1 MPRPDQADRNEAV
14 RRRDAYHGST
24 ARIQATLRKHLAKI
38 WEANPELRDED
49 AARLILRLTP
59 LVQAGQLQMAAITS
73 AYLARQAVLL
83 RGVPYAPIPVDR
95 AEILDLRGVPVEDVY
110 RRPIVTVYTALS
122 EGKSYADARAAGLNR
137 LLKTA
142 GMDLQRAKMHQG
154 FASLNGSGA
163 EYYRRTLTGGENC
176 GLCVKAATQRY
187 RVKTLA
193 ALHGGCDCGIEE
205 LPATEDPS
213 QIIDPA
219 LLEAVTALE
228 KAEGKLGRDQIL
240 AIREHGELG
249 PILTLE
255 RHRFTGPA
263 ALEDL

>member
-1 MPRPDQADRNEAV
+1 MPRPDQEDRNEAV

-24 ARIQATLRKHLAKI
+24 ARIQATLRRHLEKL

-49 AARLILRLTP
+49 AARLIARLTP

-95 AEILDLRGVPVEDVY
+95 TQILNLRGVPVEDVY

-122 EGKSYADARAAGLNR
+122 EGKSYSDARAAGLAR
-137 LLKTA
+137 LLQTA
-142 GMDLQRAKMHQG
+142 GLDLQHAKSHQAS
-154 FASLNGSGA
+154 ASLKGSGA
-163 EYYRRTLTGGENC
+163 DYFRRTLTGSENC
-176 GLCVKAATQRY
+176 GLCVQAATQRY
-187 RVKTLA
+187 KVGTLA
-193 ALHGGCDCGIEE
+193 PIHGGCDCGIEE
-205 LPATEDPS
+205 LPSGESAG

-219 LLEAVTALE
+219 LLDAFKELQKT
-228 KAEGKLGRDQIL
+228 EGKLGRDHTI

-249 PILTLE
+249 PILTLA
-255 RHRFTGPA
+255 RHNFTGPA